1 MSDLAVES
9 EVDGVAL
16 LVAALLWLMSV
27 QAQRDLLRIRKILLQ
42 ILSLT

>member
-1 MSDLAVES
+1 MGHVALEG
-9 EVDGVAL
+9 EVHGVAL